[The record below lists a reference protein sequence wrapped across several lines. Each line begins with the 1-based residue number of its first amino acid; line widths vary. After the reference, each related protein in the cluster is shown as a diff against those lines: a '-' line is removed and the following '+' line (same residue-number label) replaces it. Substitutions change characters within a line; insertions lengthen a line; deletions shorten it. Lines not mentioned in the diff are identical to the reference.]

1 MLIDQIIFFLM
12 IGIYFTITIF
22 TKIKDSFKKSRL
34 KPIDLEKVKEETKA
48 KKNYELFKF
57 ILNSYLSFNSV
68 VIGIGFI
75 TETYLYGGRLLL
87 NLLSVSIGYLIAFLI
102 VHPVIFNLD
111 KKIKSPYEYL
121 QYRYGDRKSIKYIA
135 ASVGIFFYLLFMSL
149 HLWGC
154 SVILSAILPQIPGL
168 FISSILIGVFGT
180 LGSLFQG
187 YVQSFKINL
196 IQFVLLLSGLIAA
209 IVISFTSNKDN
220 KSASDLWQIVS
231 LCGRDNFIVSNG
243 DLITRYT
250 IWNQGGYLFEFIFWL
265 YLKPGTNGKNGN
277 GTFFHYFFSVRNVPF
292 PLLPFRVL
300 GINMYF

>member
-12 IGIYFTITIF
+12 VGIYFTITIF
-22 TKIKDSFKKSRL
+22 TKIKDSFRKSSL
-34 KPIDLEKVKEETKA
+34 KQIDLEKDKEGTKS
-48 KKNYELFKF
+48 KNKYENFKF
-57 ILNSYLSFNSV
+57 ILNSYFSFNSV

-102 VHPVIFNLD
+102 VHPVIYNLD

-121 QYRYGDRKSIKYIA
+121 QYRYGDRKSIRYIA

-168 FISSILIGVFGT
+168 FISSIVIGVFGT

-196 IQFVLLLSGLIAA
+196 IQFLLLLSGLIAA

-250 IWNQGGYLFEFIFWL
+250 IWNQGEYLFECIFRR
-265 YLKPGTNGKNGN
+265 
-277 GTFFHYFFSVRNVPF
+277 FMYFFNF
-292 PLLPFRVL
+292 
-300 GINMYF
+300 